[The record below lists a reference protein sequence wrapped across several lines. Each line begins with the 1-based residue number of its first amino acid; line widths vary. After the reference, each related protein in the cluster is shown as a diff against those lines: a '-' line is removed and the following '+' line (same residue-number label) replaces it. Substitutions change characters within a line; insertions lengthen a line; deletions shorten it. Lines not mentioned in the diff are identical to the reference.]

1 MLDRVIVN
9 HQKRAILRKIKRAKR
24 LIEKNRISKAE
35 KKYKHLL
42 GDYKAFCIRA
52 TYLEKISIYHA
63 LLELYGLLRKTRPS
77 EEKPA
82 AFRAKSRRIEIK
94 KARKA
99 KAERAGKAKGKETM
113 KKTAKRNIKEKAAGK
128 EEKTEE
134 KVAPEEKKPAQE
146 TKPAPEQKS
155 EPKPERAMKLS
166 TVLDDLYFYINE
178 KGNVNLSD
186 AALRFKVAK
195 SKIEEWAKILE
206 DHSLIKIYYPAFT
219 SPQLTSLGWDEKK
232 RAKEEKKL
240 GRKEEAKA

>member
-24 LIEKNRISKAE
+24 LIDKNKVSKAE
-35 KKYKHLL
+35 KRYKHLL
-42 GDYKAFCIRA
+42 DDYKAFCIRA
-52 TYLEKISIYHA
+52 TYLEKMSIYHA
-63 LLELYGLLRKTRPS
+63 LLELYGLLKKRRPS

-82 AFRAKSRRIEIK
+82 AFRVKSHRIEIK

-99 KAERAGKAKGKETM
+99 KSERAGKANARKVV
-113 KKTAKRNIKEKAAGK
+113 KKTAKMSIKEKAIEK

-134 KVAPEEKKPAQE
+134 KPTPEEKTPAQ
-146 TKPAPEQKS
+146 
-155 EPKPERAMKLS
+155 EPKPEKVLKLS
-166 TVLDDLYFYINE
+166 TVLDDFYSYINE

-186 AALRFKVAK
+186 AALKFKVAR

-219 SPQLTSLGWDEKK
+219 GAQLTSLEWDEKK
-232 RAKEEKKL
+232 RAKEEKKS
-240 GRKEEAKA
+240 GSKEEAKV